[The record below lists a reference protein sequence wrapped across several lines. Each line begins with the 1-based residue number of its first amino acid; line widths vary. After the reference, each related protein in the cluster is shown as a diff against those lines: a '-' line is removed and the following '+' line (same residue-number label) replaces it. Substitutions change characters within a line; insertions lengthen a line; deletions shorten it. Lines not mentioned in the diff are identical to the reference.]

1 MPQSLRDLRVF
12 HVMSKGLTLTV
23 QLMNSS
29 SDDPR
34 NIDVAILIDQILDRF
49 F

>member
-1 MPQSLRDLRVF
+1 MPQPLRDLRIF

-34 NIDVAILIDQILDRF
+34 NIDIAILINQKSDRF
-49 F
+49 